1 MRVLPE
7 NFMPPAFTPSQ
18 RAFVDAWF
26 SLTND
31 QSLDSHR
38 VRTLNARL
46 VLRELVDVCRL
57 AEAGVISPFHRK
69 AVAEEAFSV
78 LERDPL
84 FAGKFADHFRVL
96 RRMLRNPE
104 YVDGKPPPRAVELR
118 VAAHDV
124 LIAIEPE
131 YFGHLLQ
138 GLRDAISNGRPS
150 SEIHGLTSSLLTDLT
165 EQGFSIDNLAGFH
178 NFFDATVKPGNTF
191 DQRFD
196 YLVRWLNRPAEEHQI
211 VLRLSRADKLARIK
225 RFGEWE
231 FDTAIQQAGPETAD
245 TAFIRPGKSVVFAT
259 RIVKARD
266 FRQAGAVALQSWS
279 RVTDQLLFDFLDQP
293 VSMDSRFRSVRQRDS
308 RMDMGQ
314 VRVQVPNPREWTS
327 HRNLQKFSQQ
337 LESALSDSC
346 KLRDEDKRQIEAALR
361 YLRLGAEATS
371 LESMFLT
378 RWIALESLLRTVLPE
393 DPIPGVAKSVA
404 GLMTVLYVPKLNADL
419 AGTARFLRRPLPG
432 ACQHHAGGASDTA
445 NVTWDEF
452 AVLIR
457 DATNRPAFLAAFD
470 PWPVYR
476 HAVEQLAG
484 LLDQPKELRAALD
497 NHERRVQWQV
507 QRAYRV
513 RNEIV
518 HSASHTVSLLSL
530 VAHLEYYLR
539 TTTRTIVRVLDKRDH
554 TESLRD
560 LFHRVAAVRTRLDE
574 DLKAAADGK
583 GAVPAYL
590 LDPLELST

>member
-1 MRVLPE
+1 MRVLSE
-7 NFMPPAFTPSQ
+7 NFMPATFSPSQ

-26 SLTND
+26 SLTHA

-57 AEAGVISPFHRK
+57 AEAGVISTFHRE
-69 AVAEEAFSV
+69 AVADEAYSV

-84 FAGKFADHFRVL
+84 FAGKFDGHFRVL
-96 RRMLRNPE
+96 KRMLRNPE
-104 YVDGKPPPRAVELR
+104 YVKGKPPPRAVELR
-118 VAAHDV
+118 IAVHDV
-124 LIAIEPE
+124 LLAIEPE
-131 YFGHLLQ
+131 YFGYLLQ
-138 GLRDAISNGRPS
+138 ELRGAISGGRPS
-150 SEIHGLTSSLLTDLT
+150 SDIQLLTSTLLTDLT
-165 EQGFSIDNLAGFH
+165 EQGFSIDNLSGFH
-178 NFFDATVKPGNTF
+178 SFFDATVKPGNTF

-196 YLVRWLNRPAEEHQI
+196 YLISWLRKPAEEHQI
-211 VLRLSRADKLARIK
+211 VLRLSRAEKLAQIRK
-225 RFGEWE
+225 FGDWE
-231 FDTAIQQAGPETAD
+231 FDTAVQQAGTDPVEA
-245 TAFIRPGKSVVFAT
+245 AFVRPGRSVAFAT

-266 FRQAGAVALQSWS
+266 YRQAGAVALQSWS

-293 VSMDSRFRSVRQRDS
+293 VSMDSRYRSVRHRDS
-308 RMDMGQ
+308 RMDIGQ

-327 HRNLQKFSQQ
+327 HRNLQQFSQQ
-337 LESALSDSC
+337 LEAALSDSC
-346 KLRDEDKRQIEAALR
+346 ELRDEDKRQIEAALR

-378 RWIALESLLRTVLPE
+378 RWIALESLLRTVSPD

-404 GLMTVLYVPKLNADL
+404 GLMTVMYVPKLNADL
-419 AGTARFLRRPLPG
+419 CSTARFLRRPLPG
-432 ACQHHAGGASDTA
+432 PCQQHAGGATDTA
-445 NVTWDEF
+445 KLTWDEF
-452 AVLIR
+452 ASVIR
-457 DATNRPAFLAAFD
+457 DAGNRPAFLAEFNS
-470 PWPVYR
+470 WPVYR
-476 HAVEQLAG
+476 DSVELFAG
-484 LLDQPKELRAALD
+484 MLDQPKGLRATLD

-539 TTTRTIVRVLDKRDH
+539 TSARTIVRVLHRKSH

-560 LFHRVAAVRTRLDE
+560 LFHRVAAVRTRMDE
-574 DLKAAADGK
+574 DLKAAADAKAGT
-583 GAVPAYL
+583 PAYL
-590 LDPLELST
+590 LDPLELSS

>member
-26 SLTND
+26 SLTHA

-57 AEAGVISPFHRK
+57 AEAGVISTFHRK
-69 AVAEEAFSV
+69 AVAEEALSV
-78 LERDPL
+78 LDRDPV
-84 FAGKFADHFRVL
+84 FASKFADHLRVL
-96 RRMLRNPE
+96 KRMLRNPE
-104 YVDGKPPPRAVELR
+104 YVDGKPPPRAIELR
-118 VAAHDV
+118 IATHDV
-124 LIAIEPE
+124 LIAIEPD
-131 YFGHLLQ
+131 YFGHIIQ
-138 GLRDAISNGRPS
+138 ELRGAISGGRPS
-150 SEIHGLTSSLLTDLT
+150 SDILQLTSTMLTDLT
-165 EQGFSIDNLAGFH
+165 EQGFSIDNLSGFH
-178 NFFDATVKPGNTF
+178 SFFDATVKPGNTF

-196 YLVRWLNRPAEEHQI
+196 YLIGWLGKPAEEHQI
-211 VLRLSRADKLARIK
+211 VLRLSRAEKLAQIRK
-225 RFGEWE
+225 FGDWE
-231 FDTAIQQAGPETAD
+231 FDTAVQQAGTDPVEA
-245 TAFIRPGKSVVFAT
+245 AFVRPGRSVVFAT

-266 FRQAGAVALQSWS
+266 YRQAGAVALQSWS

-293 VSMDSRFRSVRQRDS
+293 VPMDSRYRSVRQRDS
-308 RMDMGQ
+308 RMDIGQ

-327 HRNLQKFSQQ
+327 HRNLQQFSQQ
-337 LESALSDSC
+337 LETVLSDDC
-346 KLRDEDKRQIEAALR
+346 ELRDEDKRQIEAALR

-378 RWIALESLLRTVLPE
+378 RWIALESLLRTVAPD

-404 GLMTVLYVPKLNADL
+404 GLMTVLYVSKLNADL
-419 AGTARFLRRPLPG
+419 CGTARFLRRPLPA
-432 ACQHHAGGASDTA
+432 ACQHHAGGATDTGS
-445 NVTWDEF
+445 VSWDEF
-452 AVLIR
+452 ASIVL
-457 DATNRPAFLAAFD
+457 DVANRTVFLAEFNQ
-470 PWPVYR
+470 WPVYR
-476 HAVEQLAG
+476 CSVEHFAC
-484 LLDQPKELRAALD
+484 LLDRPKDLRAALD

-539 TTTRTIVRVLDKRDH
+539 TTTRTIVRVLHRQDH

-560 LFHRVAAVRTRLDE
+560 LFHRVASIRTRLDE
-574 DLKAAADGK
+574 DLKAAGEGK
-583 GAVPAYL
+583 GPMPEYL
-590 LDPLELST
+590 LDPLALSA